1 MPTNEKPSEQTSK
14 WYDVAYPASAY
25 TFPRETL
32 LHRVRFDEN
41 YIHLELTDGRV
52 LSVPLGWIP
61 TLHNASQEDRE
72 KYEISQD
79 RKMIIWD
86 PEKGPINDEV
96 RIEDYLAPHPE
107 SNATQEKEGGSE

>member
-1 MPTNEKPSEQTSK
+1 MPTNEKRNEQTSK

-25 TFPRETL
+25 TFPREAL
-32 LHRVRFDEN
+32 LHRVHFDEN
-41 YIHLELTDGRV
+41 YMHLELTDGRK

-61 TLHNASQEDRE
+61 TLYNAPPEERE

-86 PEKGPINDEV
+86 PEKCSINDEV
-96 RIEDYLAPHPE
+96 RIDDYLAPRPE
-107 SNATQEKEGGSE
+107 SDDAEKG